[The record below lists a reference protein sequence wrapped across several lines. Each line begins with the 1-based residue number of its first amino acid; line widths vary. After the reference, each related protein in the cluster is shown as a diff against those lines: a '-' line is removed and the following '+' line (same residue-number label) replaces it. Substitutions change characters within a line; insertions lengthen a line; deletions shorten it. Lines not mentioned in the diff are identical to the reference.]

1 MDRRYLA
8 TLLAP
13 TFPVL
18 KDEIVFPSGLLT
30 LSLLS
35 TQQGGL
41 AVLNPGAVPGSPDL
55 QGLLTTFLVTVTT
68 SFPGT
73 PSSQLVRRLLES
85 RQEKK
90 QFHMPRL
97 GRCPN
102 THDLGGEG
110 AGRKALQG
118 DKGSKHTEVLNTQ
131 HVPATV
137 RAQQQEHN
145 VRRRDTWRRRWG
157 LKHHATK
164 MGL

>member
-41 AVLNPGAVPGSPDL
+41 ALL
-55 QGLLTTFLVTVTT
+55 LGLALTTFLVTVTT

>member
-1 MDRRYLA
+1 M
-8 TLLAP
+8 
-13 TFPVL
+13 
-18 KDEIVFPSGLLT
+18 
-30 LSLLS
+30 
-35 TQQGGL
+35 
-41 AVLNPGAVPGSPDL
+41 LNPGAVPRSPDL

-73 PSSQLVRRLLES
+73 PSSQVVRRLLES

-118 DKGSKHTEVLNTQ
+118 DKGSKHTEVLKYTACPSNSESPT
-131 HVPATV
+131 AGT
-137 RAQQQEHN
+137 
-145 VRRRDTWRRRWG
+145 
-157 LKHHATK
+157 
-164 MGL
+164 